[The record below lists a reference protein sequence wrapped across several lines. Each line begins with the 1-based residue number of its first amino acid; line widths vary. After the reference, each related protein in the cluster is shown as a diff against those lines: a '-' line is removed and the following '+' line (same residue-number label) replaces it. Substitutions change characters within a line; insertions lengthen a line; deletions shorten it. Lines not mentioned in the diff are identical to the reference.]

1 MDLRKIA
8 FSFSS
13 LTYRP
18 GIPVKRGL
26 LYLSILLLGAALVTG
41 GLMLRRQRQQDLAQ
55 VPTPAAAPWAVHT
68 TAVARGRATAGFPA
82 LALVKGATEVGI
94 ASRLE
99 GIILEMGPREG
110 QTVEEGELLARI
122 DTQELED
129 KLASLEAQRQAAVAD
144 AERKKRDARRAEDL
158 FRDKGISESQVD
170 EQRAAARA
178 AQEQARSLEKQ
189 IAAEHTHMGYARI
202 TAPFAGV
209 ISARLADPGD
219 LAAVGKPIY
228 RLVSTAG
235 GRLEVRLPAEV
246 LTQVH
251 PGTEVVLSQRGET
264 LPLHTNRVFP
274 NLDERSLGR
283 LEVDVPKLPF
293 GAAPGAL
300 LRARVI
306 TDAIDDALLVPADS
320 LLPSQ
325 DPEHSHVLRLSTD
338 RPPRIQT
345 VPVAIRLRAAE
356 GVAVQGDLKPGDRLV
371 TAHETTL
378 LRLRDGDAV
387 RLEAVVR

>member
-1 MDLRKIA
+1 MRRLILYFIALLILAGLVAAGLR
-8 FSFSS
+8 
-13 LTYRP
+13 
-18 GIPVKRGL
+18 
-26 LYLSILLLGAALVTG
+26 
-41 GLMLRRQRQQDLAQ
+41 LRHQRQQQLAG
-55 VPTPAAAPWAVHT
+55 VAAPTPAPWAVHT
-68 TAVARGRATAGFPA
+68 TIVARGRATAGFPA
-82 LALVKGATEVGI
+82 LALVKGATEAGI

-110 QTVEEGELLARI
+110 EKVEEGELLARI
-122 DTQELED
+122 DTRELED

-178 AQEQARSLEKQ
+178 AQEQARSLKKQ
-189 IAAEHTHMGYARI
+189 IAAERTRLGYARI
-202 TAPFAGV
+202 TAPFTGV
-209 ISARLADPGD
+209 ISARMADPGD
-219 LAAVGKPIY
+219 LAAVGKAIY
-228 RLVSTAG
+228 RLVATSS

-246 LTQVH
+246 LAQVH
-251 PGTEVVLSQRGET
+251 PDTEVVLSQRGET
-264 LPLHTNRVFP
+264 LPLHANRVFP

-283 LEVDVPKLPF
+283 LEVEVPKLPF

-306 TDAIDDALLVPADS
+306 TEAIDDALLVPADS
-320 LLPSQ
+320 LLPSG
-325 DPEHSHVLRLSTD
+325 DPEHSRVLRLSTD
-338 RPPRIQT
+338 GPPRIQT
-345 VPVAIRLRAAE
+345 VPVVIRLRAAE

-387 RLEAVVR
+387 RIEAAMR